1 MGLFDFFERKEKRN
15 AIPETDIFDNTEEQ
29 LHTNKTNPVS
39 VFKPQKYSDVELII
53 DALKEGK
60 NAVVHLNGLKHET
73 AQRIIDM
80 LSGAL
85 YALGGGIYELEQ
97 GTNIFMLSPA
107 GVIVN
112 K

>member
-1 MGLFDFFERKEKRN
+1 MGLFDFFDRKEKRN
-15 AIPETDIFDNTEEQ
+15 IVPENDIFDSSEEQ
-29 LHTNKTNPVS
+29 LRTNKANPVS
-39 VFKPQKYSDVELII
+39 VFKPQKYADVELII

-60 NAVVHLNGLKHET
+60 NAVVHLNSLKHET

-80 LSGAL
+80 ISGAL

-107 GVIVN
+107 GVILN

>member
-1 MGLFDFFERKEKRN
+1 MGLFDFFERKEKRSVLSE
-15 AIPETDIFDNTEEQ
+15 PDTLSSEKERLNTNQ
-29 LHTNKTNPVS
+29 INPVS

-60 NAVVHLNGLKHET
+60 NAVVHLNGLKRET
-73 AQRIIDM
+73 AVRVLDM

-97 GTNIFMLSPA
+97 GSDIFMLSPA